1 MYGMKITWS
10 VGLLNM
16 FAGLLKDLHEK
27 LKGEKQKLN
36 RTFFL
41 PTFSLELLEYS
52 SILRHF
58 FVTYFVV
65 LFP

>member
-1 MYGMKITWS
+1 MHMYGMKITWS

-52 SILRHF
+52 SI
-58 FVTYFVV
+58 
-65 LFP
+65 